1 VLLYGVIYSTS
12 PLFDFPL
19 LINNISWLS
28 VLILIICCFLNVNN
42 HFLNVV
48 IFGGL
53 LIIDSFGSLIKNI
66 ILFSTICVLIMSLT
80 YNKSEKV
87 NSFEL
92 PLLIL
97 ITIFGTLLLIS
108 SYDLMSMYLAIE
120 LQSFCSYILSS
131 FKRNS
136 EFSAE
141 AGLKYFILGA
151 LSSGLLLFGESILY
165 GLTGIT
171 SFEEL
176 TKLFTFFSS
185 TESHVVNA
193 IAMGLL
199 FMLVAFL
206 FKISAV
212 PFHM

>member
-1 VLLYGVIYSTS
+1 MDDFTLIVKCVILLSALSSIFIS
-12 PLFDFPL
+12 FDYIKGQK
-19 LINNISWLS
+19 INSFEYI
-28 VLILIICCFLNVNN
+28 IL
-42 HFLNVV
+42 
-48 IFGGL
+48 
-53 LIIDSFGSLIKNI
+53 
-66 ILFSTICVLIMSLT
+66 ILFSTLSMLFIV
-80 YNKSEKV
+80 
-87 NSFEL
+87 
-92 PLLIL
+92 
-97 ITIFGTLLLIS
+97 S
-108 SYDLMSMYLAIE
+108 SHDLVGMYLAIE
-120 LQSFCSYILSS
+120 FQSLS
-131 FKRNS
+131 FYVIAAFQRNN

-171 SFEEL
+171 NFEEL

-185 TESHVVNA
+185 SSFASGDSGVYLENQGLVVNA